1 MKHVYKAMESY
12 LIIFCTP
19 NRFFLTEIISKQT
32 KSFYSKC
39 KPTRHISVCIR
50 IVFLYKYK
58 PTRQIN
64 ILYKPTR
71 QIIIFIRKYLF
82 VIKFKPTIQI

>member
-58 PTRQIN
+58 PTRQI
-64 ILYKPTR
+64 
-71 QIIIFIRKYLF
+71 IIFIRKYLF